1 MERIHGIYP
10 DGRFVVDIAAFKAF
24 YELVGLGWV
33 YKVTEVEF
41 VNKALNAVY
50 GVWAKVGVDLDDV
63 RSLFARADSLFARA
77 DSLFAR
83 ADSLVRCADSLVRCA
98 DSLVRCAD
106 SLVRCADSLVRC
118 ADSLVLRASL
128 VLAVPAGGHRQAR
141 PRDHSRREEDVRER
155 PGGTEVTYFVRFIPS
170 LFD

>member
-98 DSLVRCAD
+98 DSLV
-106 SLVRCADSLVRC
+106 
-118 ADSLVLRASL
+118 LRASL

>member
-63 RSLFARADSLFARA
+63 RSLFARADSL
-77 DSLFAR
+77 
-83 ADSLVRCADSLVRCA
+83 VRCADSLVRRA
-98 DSLVRCAD
+98 DSR
-106 SLVRCADSLVRC
+106 
-118 ADSLVLRASL
+118 VLRASL

-170 LFD
+170 LFDWIHFRKWKTAVGDCGIQ